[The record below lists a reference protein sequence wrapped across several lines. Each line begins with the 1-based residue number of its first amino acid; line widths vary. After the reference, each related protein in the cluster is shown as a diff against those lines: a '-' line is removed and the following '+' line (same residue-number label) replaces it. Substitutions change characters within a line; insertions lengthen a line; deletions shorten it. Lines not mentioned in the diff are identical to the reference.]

1 MKQLLIDHT
10 PFHIAKMTISE
21 AKTSGDGR
29 MRITGKLQESGVKNG
44 NGRVYPPEV
53 LKKQVELYTKGP
65 IASNT
70 AMGEL
75 DHPESTIVN
84 LNNVSHVINKV
95 WWEGNDVM
103 GMLTLLNTP
112 SGKIAQEIILAGIPL
127 GISSRGMGSVK
138 QIGETVRELGLAGE
152 QQKKGTPT
160 MGGIIIL
167 LSILIDGSLWCNFW
181 WKDKDYSDGKLTA
194 DPTRNIFIQVMQ
206 HKKYQ
211 NFDVQT
217 LTSPVVS
224 LWNLNNSID
233 RTKTRIESEIYFN
246 NAYLN
251 YESIMFENVG
261 HFMHLDK
268 KVADCILLK
277 IKTYLL

>member
-44 NGRVYPPEV
+44 NGRIYPPEV

-138 QIGETVRELGLAGE
+138 QIGETVEVQDDFELLCWDLVSVPS
-152 QQKKGTPT
+152 TPGAY
-160 MGGIIIL
+160 MS
-167 LSILIDGSLWCNFW
+167 LSEG
-181 WKDKDYSDGKLTA
+181 KQRQEGKDYSKV
-194 DPTRNIFIQVMQ
+194 N
-206 HKKYQ
+206 
-211 NFDVQT
+211 
-217 LTSPVVS
+217 S
-224 LWNLNNSID
+224 LI
-233 RTKTRIESEIYFN
+233 TEIICTTTG
-246 NAYLN
+246 ACPL
-251 YESIMFENVG
+251 
-261 HFMHLDK
+261 
-268 KVADCILLK
+268 C
-277 IKTYLL
+277 